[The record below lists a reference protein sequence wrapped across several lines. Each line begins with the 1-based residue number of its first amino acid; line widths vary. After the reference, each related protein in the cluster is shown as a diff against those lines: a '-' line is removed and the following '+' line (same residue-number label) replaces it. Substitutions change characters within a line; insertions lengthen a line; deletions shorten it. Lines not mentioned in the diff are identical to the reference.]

1 MRRSSAIMFRKK
13 DTDLSGS
20 MRLMAREK
28 FATADSKSSLSQ
40 SGLEERS
47 NRSRFWFRGFNRS
60 KSKSISVIH
69 RTIAGQRARRD
80 DIQKYIERKTNEV
93 VTRLRLGDEDGAVRA
108 TKKIIK
114 AQVAKDHALN
124 AIVELNKLAISVQS
138 KSWSSNCHTE
148 IARILEAPKNLPND
162 LDNKQSLLAEAR
174 KYLQA
179 DPHYV
184 KTSGK
189 NMRLSRNVNIER

>member
-1 MRRSSAIMFRKK
+1 MRRSSATVFRKK

-47 NRSRFWFRGFNRS
+47 NRARFWFRGLNRS

-69 RTIAGQRARRD
+69 QTIACQRARRD
-80 DIQKYIERKTNEV
+80 DIQMYIERKTHEA
-93 VTRLRLGDEDGAVRA
+93 VTCLRLGDEDGAVRA

-114 AQVAKDHALN
+114 AQAAKDHALN
-124 AIVELNKLAISVQS
+124 AIVELNKLAINVQS
-138 KSWSSNCHTE
+138 KAWSSNCDAE
-148 IARILEAPKNLPND
+148 IAKILEAPKNLPD
-162 LDNKQSLLAEAR
+162 DVDNKQSLLAEAR

-179 DPHYV
+179 DPCYV

-189 NMRLSRNVNIER
+189 NTIKR